1 MESNTIVDNIKE
13 NNILLYNSILQK
25 IRHKPLIVSNIFSY
39 VKDQPYKFMALIEK
53 DITLKNSINS
63 LFFNTKSN
71 NKLSEELNEN
81 IRLIKTYS
89 KIRSIIKENKNKEIN
104 IFNTNSFEF
113 YAIKNKLDPSFSKY
127 KNNYYLKLL
136 EDDDINKNIKLKNYF
151 ISGIT
156 DIVFNEQ
163 KSQKNIQLV
172 YLPYNDTEYKD
183 GEFFYNN
190 KNNIKEIDELYCII
204 DDNEY
209 YKKKNLIKINKNI
222 IINDVYFIYIKGN
235 KNINIFNAIK
245 EYLIILK
252 ENTFKQI
259 SLGYNLYVV
268 DWNDKEKN
276 NDYKLYDKI
285 PIVQMVNY
293 ALINNKAL
301 TNLIPEKL
309 PIKLKWFSFNSLG
322 TKLKVILGLFFIFKK
337 QAIDGFVVLNS
348 NMFLNNEQDKTYKNI
363 EDMEKITGNALII
376 KFKDFNNIVLP
387 KIKSL
392 LNKIQI
398 KDVVFYE
405 CKNENKNLE
414 INQNTLDLKDI
425 NDKNFIF
432 YSENP
437 NDKRKFTY
445 GRHYLYL
452 EVTDNNNNLIL
463 SLKSDFYISD
473 RSKWLY
479 NLLFLLDKYNK
490 ICFNYF
496 IYDNYYKIDFIKE
509 KHIAYFYGVNNARAD
524 EAIDDDAII
533 DINEINDY
541 VKSNFSL
548 NFDYIIKNN
557 FNNDKNIYRNKN
569 KSKKNGNKGFSYK
582 MNPKQMIENELDE
595 EDIYYDED
603 DDDDEEE
610 NEYDDSNED

>member
-63 LFFNTKSN
+63 LFFNTKIN

-89 KIRSIIKENKNKEIN
+89 KIRSIITEYKNKEIN
-104 IFNTNSFEF
+104 ISNTNSFEF

-127 KNNYYLKLL
+127 KTHYYLKLL
-136 EDDDINKNIKLKNYF
+136 EDDDINKNIKLKNYS
-151 ISGIT
+151 ISCIT
-156 DIVFNEQ
+156 DIVFNVQ
-163 KSQKNIQLV
+163 KNQKNIQLV
-172 YLPYNDTEYKD
+172 YLPYNETEYKD
-183 GEFFYNN
+183 SEFFYNN

-209 YKKKNLIKINKNI
+209 YKQKNLIKINKNI

-259 SLGYNLYVV
+259 SLGCNLFVV

-322 TKLKVILGLFFIFKK
+322 TKLKVILGLFLIFEK

-348 NMFLNNEQDKTYKNI
+348 NIFLNNEQDKTYKNI
-363 EDMEKITGNALII
+363 EDMAKITGNALII

-392 LNKIQI
+392 LKKIQI

-414 INQNTLDLKDI
+414 INQNKLDLKDI

-445 GRHYLYL
+445 DHHYLYL

-463 SLKSDFYISD
+463 SLKSGFYISD

-490 ICFNYF
+490 ICFNYL
-496 IYDNYYKIDFIKE
+496 IYNNYYKIDFIKQ
-509 KHIAYFYGVNNARAD
+509 KHIAYFYGVNNAIAD
-524 EAIDDDAII
+524 NAII

-541 VKSNFSL
+541 IKSNFSL
-548 NFDYIIKNN
+548 NFDNIIKNN
-557 FNNDKNIYRNKN
+557 FNNDKNIYRDKN

>member
-63 LFFNTKSN
+63 LFFNTKIN

-89 KIRSIIKENKNKEIN
+89 KIRSIINEYKNKEIN

-113 YAIKNKLDPSFSKY
+113 YAIKNKLDPSFSKN
-127 KNNYYLKLL
+127 KTNYYLKLL
-136 EDDDINKNIKLKNYF
+136 EDDDINKNIKLKNYS

-163 KSQKNIQLV
+163 KNQKNIQLV
-172 YLPYNDTEYKD
+172 YLPYNETEYKD
-183 GEFFYNN
+183 SEFFYNN
-190 KNNIKEIDELYCII
+190 QNNIKEIDELYCII

-209 YKKKNLIKINKNI
+209 YKQKNLIKINKNI

-259 SLGYNLYVV
+259 SLGCNLFVV
-268 DWNDKEKN
+268 DLNDKEKN

-309 PIKLKWFSFNSLG
+309 PIKLKWFFFNSWG
-322 TKLKVILGLFFIFKK
+322 TKLKVILGLFLIFEK

-363 EDMEKITGNALII
+363 EDMAKITGNALII

-392 LNKIQI
+392 LKNIRI

-414 INQNTLDLKDI
+414 INQNELDLKDI

-437 NDKRKFTY
+437 NDKRKFTNDH
-445 GRHYLYL
+445 HYQYY

-463 SLKSDFYISD
+463 FLKPGFYISD

-479 NLLFLLDKYNK
+479 NFLFLLDKYNK

-496 IYDNYYKIDFIKE
+496 IYDNCYKIDFIKE
-509 KHIAYFYGVNNARAD
+509 KHIAYFYGVNNAIAD
-524 EAIDDDAII
+524 NAII

-541 VKSNFSL
+541 IKSNFSL
-548 NFDYIIKNN
+548 NFDNIIKNN
-557 FNNDKNIYRNKN
+557 FNNDKNIYRDKN

>member
-113 YAIKNKLDPSFSKY
+113 YAIKNKLDPSSSKY
-127 KNNYYLKLL
+127 KTHYYLKLL
-136 EDDDINKNIKLKNYF
+136 EDDDINKNIKLKNYS

-163 KSQKNIQLV
+163 KNQKNIQLV
-172 YLPYNDTEYKD
+172 YLPYNETEYKD
-183 GEFFYNN
+183 SEFFYNN
-190 KNNIKEIDELYCII
+190 QNNIKEIDELYCII

-259 SLGYNLYVV
+259 SLGCNLFVV

-322 TKLKVILGLFFIFKK
+322 TKLKVILGLFLIFEK

-363 EDMEKITGNALII
+363 EDMAKITGNALI
-376 KFKDFNNIVLP
+376 K
-387 KIKSL
+387 
-392 LNKIQI
+392 
-398 KDVVFYE
+398 
-405 CKNENKNLE
+405 
-414 INQNTLDLKDI
+414 LDLKDI

-445 GRHYLYL
+445 DHHYLYL

-463 SLKSDFYISD
+463 SLKSGFYISD

-490 ICFNYF
+490 ICFNYL
-496 IYDNYYKIDFIKE
+496 IYNNYYKIDFIKQ
-509 KHIAYFYGVNNARAD
+509 KHIAYFYGVNNAIAD
-524 EAIDDDAII
+524 NAII

-541 VKSNFSL
+541 IKSNFSL
-548 NFDYIIKNN
+548 NFDNIIKNN
-557 FNNDKNIYRNKN
+557 FNNDMNIYNDKN

-603 DDDDEEE
+603 DDDDDEEE

>member
-63 LFFNTKSN
+63 LFFNTKIN

-89 KIRSIIKENKNKEIN
+89 KIGSIIKENKNKEIN

-127 KNNYYLKLL
+127 KTHYYLKLL
-136 EDDDINKNIKLKNYF
+136 EDDDINKNIKLKNYS

-163 KSQKNIQLV
+163 KNQKNIQLV
-172 YLPYNDTEYKD
+172 YLPYNETEYKD
-183 GEFFYNN
+183 SEFFYNN
-190 KNNIKEIDELYCII
+190 QNNIKEIDELYCII

-209 YKKKNLIKINKNI
+209 YKQKNLIKINKNI

-259 SLGYNLYVV
+259 SLGCNLFVV
-268 DWNDKEKN
+268 DLNDKEKN

-309 PIKLKWFSFNSLG
+309 PIKLKWFFFNSWG
-322 TKLKVILGLFFIFKK
+322 TKLKVILGLFLIFKK

-363 EDMEKITGNALII
+363 EDMAKITGNALII

-392 LNKIQI
+392 LTKIQI

-414 INQNTLDLKDI
+414 INQNELDLKDI

-437 NDKRKFTY
+437 NDKRKFTNDH
-445 GRHYLYL
+445 HYQYY

-463 SLKSDFYISD
+463 FLKPGFYISD
-473 RSKWLY
+473 RSKCLY
-479 NLLFLLDKYNK
+479 NLFFLLDKYNK

-496 IYDNYYKIDFIKE
+496 IYDNCYKIDFIKE
-509 KHIAYFYGVNNARAD
+509 KHIAYFYGVNNAIAD
-524 EAIDDDAII
+524 NAII

-541 VKSNFSL
+541 IKSNFSL
-548 NFDYIIKNN
+548 NFDNIIKNN
-557 FNNDKNIYRNKN
+557 FNNDMNIYNDKN